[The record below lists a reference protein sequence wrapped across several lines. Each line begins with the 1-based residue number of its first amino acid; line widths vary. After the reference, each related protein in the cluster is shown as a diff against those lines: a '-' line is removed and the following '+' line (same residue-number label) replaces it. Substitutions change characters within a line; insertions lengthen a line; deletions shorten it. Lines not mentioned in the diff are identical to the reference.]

1 VAQTLFP
8 VLLPALLSNE
18 ASEMKLKEQAQIS
31 RERERERE
39 RTGAKEKVMMT

>member
-31 RERERERE
+31 RERERER
-39 RTGAKEKVMMT
+39 TGAKEKVMMT